1 MKKILSMMGMAALPF
16 TPAIAFAGPTLTYG
30 FKQIGYGQIACIQKA
45 EAKLFQ
51 ISATNVSRNNG
62 IHVFGE
68 FPNTT
73 IGIACRNN
81 GEVMVSVAGNDAYLF
96 RNEILSFF

>member
-1 MKKILSMMGMAALPF
+1 MKKILSTIGVAALPF
-16 TPAIAFAGPTLTYG
+16 IPSIALAGPTLTYG
-30 FKQIGYGQIACIQKA
+30 FKQIGYGQISCIQKA

-51 ISATNVSRNNG
+51 ISASSVSRNNNV
-62 IHVFGE
+62 HVFGE

-73 IGIACRNN
+73 IGIFCRNN

-96 RNEILSFF
+96 RDEILSFF